1 MQAWELQVERVDN
14 GFLVRWW
21 EEMEAGE
28 FGEHKVVFE
37 AGETYSHPEHYAL
50 MHCLMYLT
58 EHFGLQGSKHDE
70 KRISIKLVNQA

>member
-21 EEMEAGE
+21 EEMEPGE
-28 FGEHKVVFE
+28 FVEHKVVFE
-37 AGETYSHPEHYAL
+37 AGEKDAWDDHRAL
-50 MHCLMYLT
+50 VFCLRFIT

-70 KRISIKLVNQA
+70 KRIDIGLEEQA

>member
-1 MQAWELQVERVDN
+1 MQTWDLQVERVDN

-28 FGEHKVVFE
+28 FVEHKVVFE
-37 AGETYSHPEHYAL
+37 SGEVDFGDHLAL
-50 MHCLMYLT
+50 VSCLRFIT

-70 KRISIKLVNQA
+70 MRILTSLDVNA

>member
-21 EEMEAGE
+21 EEMEPEE
-28 FGEHKVVFE
+28 FVEHKVVFE
-37 AGETYSHPEHYAL
+37 AGEKDVWDDHLAL
-50 MHCLMYLT
+50 VNCLRFIT

-70 KRISIKLVNQA
+70 MRILTSLDVNA